1 MPGLAFVAFCVL
13 SSMNRTVKIG
23 LIVAA
28 IPVAAIVAGLVWIA
42 TLIAADKYKWSW
54 LEVPIRYRLTLSVEV
69 GGVAYTSS
77 TVAQVTYQEMPAWQV
92 INGPGIASLYQGQA
106 GILKLGDG
114 RMICLLL
121 NADNL
126 VPGEHYG
133 VPGLAD
139 RLLSIRGSLTGPK
152 QKWSIITA
160 SNALTVTGTS
170 DIPIGLLPPM
180 IALDDPADPSSA
192 HLFDP
197 EHPERSLGLGARF
210 LGAQIGV
217 TNDPVSHDI
226 EKVFPWLTDP
236 SLPQRLSKPGDPF
249 LRENQGRP
257 LYKAFFY

>member
-1 MPGLAFVAFCVL
+1 MIRV
-13 SSMNRTVKIG
+13 VKIG

-28 IPVAAIVAGLVWIA
+28 IPVAVIVAGIIWIA
-42 TLIAADKYKWSW
+42 TLFAADKYKWGW
-54 LEVPIRYRLTLSVEV
+54 LEVPVRYRLTFGVEV

-121 NADNL
+121 NADYL

-133 VPGLAD
+133 VPGLAN
-139 RLLSIRGSLTGPK
+139 RLLSINGSPTGPK

-160 SNALTVTGTS
+160 LNAPTVTGSS

-180 IALDDPADPSSA
+180 IVLDDPADPSSA

-197 EHPERSLGLGARF
+197 EHPELSLGLGTRF
-210 LGAQIGV
+210 LGAQIAA

-226 EKVFPWLTDP
+226 EKVFPWLNDP
-236 SLPQRLSKPGDPF
+236 SLPQMLSKPGDPI